1 MIWLVV
7 LTCFNHLEKYEFV
20 NGKDAIPYMK
30 WKIKFMFETTN
41 QIQSVIIAWFT
52 TGFISIATSLVYGM
66 VIPSV
71 NRDPGSVTTSETPR
85 PTAPLLLGPELSQT
99 LLPK

>member
-41 QIQSVIIAWFT
+41 QIQSVIIAMVYNWFYFHSHQF
-52 TGFISIATSLVYGM
+52 GLWHG
-66 VIPSV
+66 
-71 NRDPGSVTTSETPR
+71 DPICKPR
-85 PTAPLLLGPELSQT
+85 SRFGHHE
-99 LLPK
+99 